1 MATAKERVGAIAAK
15 QILSTEAEIKIEQ
28 WRQRGSRYLR
38 GTGLKSNSKDL
49 VQVDTR
55 ALNEAAID
63 VLEAFAPEFMKA
75 AEKHAIPAAERMVK
89 FWPVFTGASR
99 GLLVFSMQPT
109 DNGDGFEITYE
120 SRAPYTTFIHKH
132 RPRNKRPPKVLILD
146 AGNRVV
152 QRMFNELERS

>member
-1 MATAKERVGAIAAK
+1 MANGPFSGACLAGP
-15 QILSTEAEIKIEQ
+15 LSRTSI
-28 WRQRGSRYLR
+28 S
-38 GTGLKSNSKDL
+38 
-49 VQVDTR
+49 
-55 ALNEAAID
+55 
-63 VLEAFAPEFMKA
+63 PEF
-75 AEKHAIPAAERMVK
+75 HCVVPMVK